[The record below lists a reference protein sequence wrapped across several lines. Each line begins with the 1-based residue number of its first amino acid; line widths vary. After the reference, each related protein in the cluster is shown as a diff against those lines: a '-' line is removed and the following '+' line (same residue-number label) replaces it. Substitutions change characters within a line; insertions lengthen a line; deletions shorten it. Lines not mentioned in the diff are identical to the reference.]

1 MSGPFITVS
10 RWRPKTGNLTGDAAD
25 PLGML
30 RDIEEAE
37 PRLLAFHVYSTEDRS
52 TWASIQVHPDPASF
66 EYHLKLFG
74 ERVGAM
80 MTQIEMEGLDV
91 YGPTSAFVDTAATH
105 GGWTF
110 PTRRAPVH
118 VGGFS
123 RLNDA

>member
-1 MSGPFITVS
+1 MSGPLITVS
-10 RWRPKTGNLTGDAAD
+10 RWHPKPGRLNGDAAD

-37 PRLLAFHVYSTEDRS
+37 PRLLAFQVYATEDQA
-52 TWASIQVHPDPASF
+52 TWASIQIHPDAESF

-80 MTQIEMEGLDV
+80 IAQIEMDSFDV
-91 YGPTSAFVDTAATH
+91 YGPTPAFIDDAATH

-110 PTRRAPVH
+110 PTRHAPVH
-118 VGGFS
+118 VGGFT
-123 RLNDA
+123 RLRDV